1 MVVFN
6 DALFIDAIQSIATA
20 VERTASK
27 RWALVHLCGEG
38 DQPGHAATDDAFDDD
53 EYEPAGPSSSGAS
66 GSQQQSS
73 APAAAS
79 CSPPSAPPARAKR
92 KADGFKRQEAPPQKR
107 SCCEKGLNWKIL
119 SRQIAFQNVHNV
131 FVEGY
136 KAAVNGEHGKAGG
149 SLQGQLMSIP
159 LWPQYHLVRADGAPV
174 KGTELN
180 TTWIHANVS
189 EQWLNDIAD
198 AVANVCVRAL
208 VSATMKQLSP
218 RLRSHAI
225 GSQWFIPRLR

>member
-1 MVVFN
+1 M
-6 DALFIDAIQSIATA
+6 
-20 VERTASK
+20 R
-27 RWALVHLCGEG
+27 
-38 DQPGHAATDDAFDDD
+38 
-53 EYEPAGPSSSGAS
+53 
-66 GSQQQSS
+66 
-73 APAAAS
+73 
-79 CSPPSAPPARAKR
+79 
-92 KADGFKRQEAPPQKR
+92 
-107 SCCEKGLNWKIL
+107 
-119 SRQIAFQNVHNV
+119 NVS
-131 FVEGY
+131 VEGY

-174 KGTELN
+174 KGTELK

-189 EQWLNDIAD
+189 EQWLTHIAD
-198 AVANVCVRAL
+198 AMTNACVRDV

>member
-1 MVVFN
+1 MPCSWTQSN
-6 DALFIDAIQSIATA
+6 PPRHRWKGPRPSGGRLFICAARAISQDAPR
-20 VERTASK
+20 RTMLSMTMITSPLDPH
-27 RWALVHLCGEG
+27 R
-38 DQPGHAATDDAFDDD
+38 Q
-53 EYEPAGPSSSGAS
+53 
-66 GSQQQSS
+66 

-107 SCCEKGLNWKIL
+107 SCCEKGANWKIL
-119 SRQIAFQNVHNV
+119 SKQIAFQNVHSV

-174 KGTELN
+174 KGTELK

-189 EQWLNDIAD
+189 EQWLTHIAD
-198 AVANVCVRAL
+198 AMTNACVRDV